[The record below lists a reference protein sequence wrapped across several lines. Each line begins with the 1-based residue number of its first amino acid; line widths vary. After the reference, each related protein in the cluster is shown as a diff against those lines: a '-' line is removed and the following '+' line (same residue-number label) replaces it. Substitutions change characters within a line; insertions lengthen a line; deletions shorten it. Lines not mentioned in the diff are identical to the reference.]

1 MSSPAS
7 SSGRA
12 SRLLAPP
19 RPGRLGAWSYA
30 LRTTNPPPDR
40 DPRTLDVV
48 TKWLVVTRAAV
59 LPMTLFA
66 GLVAGLLA
74 VRADGFSWPLFLLAL
89 LGILLAH
96 ACNNILNDLSDTDV
110 GLDTDRYPR
119 ALYAPHP
126 LLSGMVRRKQLG
138 LAVIGLNAAGLL
150 IMIAIATQRGWPV
163 VAFALAGLVLSVAY
177 AAPPLRLKERG
188 LGEPDVFLTWGPLM
202 IAGTYYSAVGELP
215 WQVWLASVPYGLL
228 CTSVLMGKHIDKI
241 PYDEPT
247 GTRTLP
253 VILGDVRA
261 RALTIGLLVGF
272 YVTTGIAVGVGA
284 LPWPV
289 LLVALALPTLR
300 KVSGAL
306 RKPAPAEPPQG
317 FPVWPL
323 WFAAVCFVHVRRAGA
338 LLVLGLLV
346 AAVTETGLPLG

>member
-1 MSSPAS
+1 MAS
-7 SSGRA
+7 SARER
-12 SRLLAPP
+12 RLLAPA
-19 RPGRLGAWSYA
+19 RAGRLGAWSYA

-40 DPRTLDVV
+40 PVETLDGV
-48 TKWLVVTRAAV
+48 TRWLVVTRAAV

-74 VRADGFSWPLFLLAL
+74 VRADGFSWPLYLLAL
-89 LGILLAH
+89 LGVLLAH
-96 ACNNILNDLSDTDV
+96 ACNNIMNDLSDVDV
-110 GLDTDRYPR
+110 GLDTADYARS
-119 ALYAPHP
+119 LYAPHP
-126 LLSGMVRRKQLG
+126 LLSGLVKRRQMG
-138 LAVIGLNAAGLL
+138 VAVIGLNLACFV
-150 IMIAIATQRGWPV
+150 IMVVLATQRGWPV
-163 VAFALAGLVLSVAY
+163 VAFAVIGLFLSIAY
-177 AAPPLRLKERG
+177 TAPPLRLKKRG

-202 IAGTYYSAVGELP
+202 IAGTYFSAVGELP

-253 VILGDVRA
+253 VLLGDVRA
-261 RALTIGLLVGF
+261 RVVTIGLMVAF
-272 YVTTGIAVGVGA
+272 YVTTGLAVALGA

-306 RKPAPAEPPQG
+306 RRPAPAEPPPG

-338 LLVLGLLV
+338 LLVLGLLL
-346 AAVTETGLPLG
+346 AAVTGTGLPLGSGR